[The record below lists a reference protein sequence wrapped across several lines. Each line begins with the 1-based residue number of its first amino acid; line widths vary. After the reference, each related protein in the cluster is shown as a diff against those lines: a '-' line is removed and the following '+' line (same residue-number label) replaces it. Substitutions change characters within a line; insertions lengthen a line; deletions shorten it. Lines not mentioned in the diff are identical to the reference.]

1 MTIKSTL
8 SVVALLSGIALS
20 GAAYAQTQV
29 GNNDVSDADLAVVQ
43 QHCDALALADQN
55 EDAASTSPADP
66 NEDANS
72 DDGKSG
78 LQTDTEARNT
88 STTVD
93 LDTITLEDCRTA
105 GLVE

>member
-8 SVVALLSGIALS
+8 SIVALLSGIAFT

-29 GNNDVSDADLAVVQ
+29 GNNDVSDADLPYVQ
-43 QHCDALALADQN
+43 QHCDALAVADL
-55 EDAASTSPADP
+55 
-66 NEDANS
+66 NS
-72 DDGKSG
+72 DIAGTNPDDVDDNTST
-78 LQTDTEARNT
+78 QDDIDARNT

-105 GLVE
+105 GLVQ